1 MVTTNKIY
9 VCRKQADFENV
20 RTFVDAEIAVQYRNN
35 VKLLKFKRS
44 PVQVDL

>member
-20 RTFVDAEIAVQYRNN
+20 RTFVDTEIAVQYRNTISN
-35 VKLLKFKRS
+35 FGFS
-44 PVQVDL
+44 NS